1 MSTETVVFVGDELS
15 EHRFPDGH
23 PVSSIDRQGAFW
35 AEAVVRG
42 LDKHVVIGVPRLAT
56 REELER
62 FHTPDYV
69 SWVKL
74 RSEIG
79 DGYLD
84 DRRIRSQRFGQEHQL
99 QQHLRR
105 IGDDYRNDDGLRG
118 GDTPAFPGVFERG
131 AVVSGTALEGL
142 DRIMKGQTCRTFQPI
157 GGHHHARP
165 SSAAGFCV
173 FNDLGVVIETLRSRF
188 GVQRVGYV
196 DIDAHHGDGI
206 YYHYEAD
213 PELIIVDVHED
224 GNFLYPGSGHRYE
237 IGRSLAQGTKL
248 NLPLRP
254 GDGDIEFFAAWAEGL
269 SHLRCHTPEFLI
281 LQCGADGLVGDP
293 MTDLCYT
300 PAVHARVV
308 RELRALAE
316 EMCDGRL
323 MVFGGGGYNPD
334 NVAAA
339 WTNALTALI

>member
-1 MSTETVVFVGDELS
+1 VG
-15 EHRFPDGH
+15 
-23 PVSSIDRQGAFW
+23 
-35 AEAVVRG
+35 RG
-42 LDKHVVIGVPRLAT
+42 LDKRVVIGDPRLAT

-62 FHTPDYV
+62 FHTADYV
-69 SWVKL
+69 SWVML

-79 DGYLD
+79 DGYLG
-84 DRRIRSQRFGQEHQL
+84 DRRTRTQRFGQEHQL

-105 IGDDYRNDDGLRG
+105 IGDGYLDNDALDL
-118 GDTPAFPGVFERG
+118 DTPAFPGVFERG

-188 GVQRVGYV
+188 GVRRVGYV

-206 YYHYEAD
+206 YYHYETD
-213 PELIIVDVHED
+213 PELIIVDIHED
-224 GNFLYPGSGHRYE
+224 GNFLYPGTGHRYE
-237 IGRSLAQGTKL
+237 IGRGKAQGTKL

-254 GDGDIEFFAAWAEGL
+254 GDGDGEFLAAWAEGL
-269 SHLRCHTPEFLI
+269 SHLRRHMPEFFI
-281 LQCGADGLVGDP
+281 LQSGADGLAGDP
-293 MTDLCYT
+293 MADLRYT
-300 PAVHARVV
+300 PTVHARVA
-308 RELRALAE
+308 RELRALAD
-316 EMCDGRL
+316 EMCGGRL
-323 MVFGGGGYNPD
+323 MAFGGGGYNSG

-339 WTNALTALI
+339 WANTLTALI